1 MAFELKFD
9 PPFSV
14 LEPQESCN
22 INISF
27 TPYSVGYYSLNLP
40 CLVAHGPP
48 TGIFAR
54 LTAQCTG
61 PEVTIVDPEI
71 DFGLVGVRG
80 RSEMQVSFRN
90 LSNTEANWSLV
101 EVGTSPIDVENPRQ
115 YTNNNNNCHH
125 PMKVLI

>member
-9 PPFSV
+9 LPAIFC

-48 TGIFAR
+48 TEFFAR

-61 PEVTIVDPEI
+61 PETTIVDPEI
-71 DFGLVGVRG
+71 DFDCWRQG
-80 RSEMQVSFRN
+80 RSEMQVSFH
-90 LSNTEANWSLV
+90 
-101 EVGTSPIDVENPRQ
+101 GTSTQKQIGPS
-115 YTNNNNNCHH
+115 
-125 PMKVLI
+125 